1 MKRTR
6 LSVAESYKH
15 YLNEIENLKSK
26 YQASDMPIKDVTPL
40 TQNQYKL
47 AFTTQV
53 NAAKMKGQH
62 HPGSARIAEKIA
74 RETAFDATDKETRVW
89 EKAMRDLGISD
100 VPSRKSMKYH
110 GMPSALKDAIDRI
123 KDQNPGLS
131 SSALSAL
138 IGTQIFGSL

>member
-1 MKRTR
+1 MKRKR
-6 LSVAESYKH
+6 LSEAESYKH
-15 YLNEIENLKSK
+15 YLDEIEILKSK
-26 YQASDMPIKDVTPL
+26 YQTSDMPIKDVTPL
-40 TQNQYKL
+40 TQRQYKL

-74 RETAFDATDKETRVW
+74 RETTFEATDKETRVW
-89 EKAMRDLGISD
+89 EKAMHDLGVSE
-100 VPSRKSMKYH
+100 VPTRKSMKFH
-110 GMPSALKDAIDRI
+110 GMPSVLRGAIDYA

-131 SSALSAL
+131 SSALAAL